1 MKHFTYLLHFVYVA
15 TLGCCALLF
24 ALPATAQNKI
34 YRYTHI
40 GNKNFRTEHM
50 DVAERYYLNVLKASP
65 NNSRAL
71 FNLANV
77 YLSKGNIKAADSLYN
92 HVAQADASKI
102 IRSMAWHNRGY
113 ISQTAALK
121 SRDQQQQLLRT
132 AIEQYKQSLRCN
144 PLDNRTRYNLA
155 LCQKQLKNM
164 PPQQSKQNSQS
175 QKQNKN
181 QQQKQKQQKNKQEQ
195 QQNKQQQEK
204 QQEKQQ
210 ENKQQTEQYINLA
223 KQAELRALQK
233 LKQRQPAKR
242 SLDKNW

>member
-1 MKHFTYLLHFVYVA
+1 MKYLTSLLHFA
-15 TLGCCALLF
+15 CIALLGCCTLLF

-40 GNKNFRTEHM
+40 GNKNFRTEHI
-50 DVAERYYLNVLKASP
+50 DAAEHYYLNVLKTSP
-65 NNSRAL
+65 SNSRAL

-77 YLSKGNIKAADSLYN
+77 YLTKGNIKVADSLYN
-92 HVAQADASKI
+92 HVAQTDASKI

-121 SRDQQQQLLRT
+121 SRDQQQQLLRV
-132 AIEQYKQSLRCN
+132 AIEQYKQSLRYN

-164 PPQQSKQNSQS
+164 PPQQNKNNSQN
-175 QKQNKN
+175 QNKN
-181 QQQKQKQQKNKQEQ
+181 KQQKQQQQNNN
-195 QQNKQQQEK
+195 QNKQQNNK

-210 ENKQQTEQYINLA
+210 ENKQQTEQYLNLA
-223 KQAELRALQK
+223 KQAEQRALQK
-233 LKQRQPAKR
+233 LKQRKPTKR

>member
-1 MKHFTYLLHFVYVA
+1 MKYLTSLLHFA
-15 TLGCCALLF
+15 CIALLGCFTLLF

-40 GNKNFRTEHM
+40 GNKNFRTEHI
-50 DVAERYYLNVLKASP
+50 DAAERYYLNVLKTSP
-65 NNSRAL
+65 SNSRAL

-77 YLSKGNIKAADSLYN
+77 YLTKGNIKVADSLYN
-92 HVAQADASKI
+92 HVAQTDASKI

-121 SRDQQQQLLRT
+121 SRDQQQQLLRV
-132 AIEQYKQSLRCN
+132 AIEQYKQSLRYN

-164 PPQQSKQNSQS
+164 PPQQNKNNRQN
-175 QKQNKN
+175 QNKN
-181 QQQKQKQQKNKQEQ
+181 KQQKQQQQNNN
-195 QQNKQQQEK
+195 QNKQQNNK

-210 ENKQQTEQYINLA
+210 ENKQQTEQYLNLA
-223 KQAELRALQK
+223 KQAEQRALQK
-233 LKQRQPAKR
+233 LKQRQPTKR

>member
-1 MKHFTYLLHFVYVA
+1 MKYLTSLLHFAYIA
-15 TLGCCALLF
+15 LLGCCTLLF

-40 GNKNFRTEHM
+40 ANKNFRTEHI
-50 DVAERYYLNVLKASP
+50 DAAERYYLNVLKTSP
-65 NNSRAL
+65 SNSRAL

-77 YLSKGNIKAADSLYN
+77 YLTKGNIKVADSLYN
-92 HVAQADASKI
+92 HVAQTDASKI

-121 SRDQQQQLLRT
+121 SRDQQQQLLRV
-132 AIEQYKQSLRCN
+132 AIEQYKQSLRYN

-164 PPQQSKQNSQS
+164 PPQQNKNNSQN
-175 QKQNKN
+175 QNKN
-181 QQQKQKQQKNKQEQ
+181 KQQKQQQQNNK
-195 QQNKQQQEK
+195 QNKQQNNK

-210 ENKQQTEQYINLA
+210 ENKQQTEQYLNLA
-223 KQAELRALQK
+223 KQAEQRALQK
-233 LKQRQPAKR
+233 LKQRQPTKR